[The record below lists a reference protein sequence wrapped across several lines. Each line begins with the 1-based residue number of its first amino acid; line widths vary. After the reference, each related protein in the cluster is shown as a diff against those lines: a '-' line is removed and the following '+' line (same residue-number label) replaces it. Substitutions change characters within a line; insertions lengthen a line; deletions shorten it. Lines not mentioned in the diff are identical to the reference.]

1 LARLV
6 GRLNEP
12 NEVDLVE
19 LMNRRASSLSERAA
33 GLKMLADAWKPLY
46 ETLDAN
52 QKSRLRF
59 LAAYVLREMR
69 DAAEAR
75 RMQLEDHEDEDDS
88 EG

>member
-1 LARLV
+1 
-6 GRLNEP
+6 
-12 NEVDLVE
+12 
-19 LMNRRASSLSERAA
+19 
-33 GLKMLADAWKPLY
+33 MLADAWKPLY